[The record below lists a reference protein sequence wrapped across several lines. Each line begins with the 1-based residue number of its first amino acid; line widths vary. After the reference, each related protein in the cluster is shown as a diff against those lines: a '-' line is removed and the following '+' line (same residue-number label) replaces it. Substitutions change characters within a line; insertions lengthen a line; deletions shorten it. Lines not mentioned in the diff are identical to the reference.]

1 MHRIIQFYLLL
12 LKWFI
17 VLCLAGMVLLV
28 FGNVV
33 LRYVFNSGL
42 TVSEEFSR
50 WLFVWM
56 VFAGSIVVLYEN
68 GHLGLDFIVNSL
80 PRPLR
85 RLCLGVAHL
94 LMLFATWLIVAGSW
108 AQVSVNTRTY
118 APATGLPMSFLFGIG
133 LVFGLSTGVL
143 LLWRLWLILTG
154 RLDRVESANEEVV
167 ALRQAGVK

>member
-1 MHRIIQFYLLL
+1 MNRFFQIYLLI

-17 VLCLAGMVLLV
+17 VLCLFGMVVLV
-28 FGNVV
+28 FGNVI

-42 TVSEEFSR
+42 TESEEFSR

-56 VFAGSIVVLYEN
+56 VFIGSIVVLHEN
-68 GHLGLDFIVNSL
+68 GHLGLDFILNNL

-85 RLCLGVAHL
+85 RVLLVLAHV

-108 AQVSVNTRTY
+108 AQVTVNMRTY
-118 APATGLPMSFLFGIG
+118 APATGLPMSLFFGVG
-133 LVFGLSTGVL
+133 VVFGVSTAAI
-143 LLWRLWLILTG
+143 LLWRLWLVVTG
-154 RLDRVESANEEVV
+154 KLDRIEIQDEETE

>member
-1 MHRIIQFYLLL
+1 MHRIFHTYLLI

-17 VLCLAGMVLLV
+17 VLCLAGMVVLV

-33 LRYVFNSGL
+33 LRYGFNSGL

-56 VFAGSIVVLYEN
+56 VFTGSIVVLHEN

-85 RLCLGVAHL
+85 RICLGLAHG
-94 LMLFATWLIVAGSW
+94 LMLYATWLVIIGSW
-108 AQVSVNTRTY
+108 AQVSVNMRTY
-118 APATGLPMSFLFGIG
+118 APATGLPLSMFFGVG
-133 LVFGLSTGVL
+133 LIFGVSTAGI
-143 LLWRLWLILTG
+143 LLWRLWLVLTG
-154 RLDRVESANEEVV
+154 KLDRMNVMDEETA

>member
-1 MHRIIQFYLLL
+1 MHRIFQTYLLI

-17 VLCLAGMVLLV
+17 VLCLAGMVVLV

-56 VFAGSIVVLYEN
+56 VFIGSIVVLHEN

-85 RLCLGVAHL
+85 RVCLALAHI
-94 LMLFATWLIVAGSW
+94 LMLYATWLVVVGSW

-118 APATGLPMSFLFGIG
+118 APASGLPLSMFFGVG
-133 LVFGLSTGVL
+133 LVFGISTGGI
-143 LLWRLWLILTG
+143 LLWRLWLVMTG
-154 RLDRVESANEEVV
+154 RLDRLHIEDEETA

>member
-1 MHRIIQFYLLL
+1 MHRIFQTYLLI

-17 VLCLAGMVLLV
+17 VLCLAGMVVLV

-56 VFAGSIVVLYEN
+56 VFIGSIVVLHEN

-85 RLCLGVAHL
+85 RVSLALAHI
-94 LMLFATWLIVAGSW
+94 LMLYATWLVVVGSW

-118 APATGLPMSFLFGIG
+118 APASGLPLSMFFGVG
-133 LVFGLSTGVL
+133 LVFGISTGGI
-143 LLWRLWLILTG
+143 LLWRLWLVMTG
-154 RLDRVESANEEVV
+154 RLDRLHIEDEETA

>member
-1 MHRIIQFYLLL
+1 MRRILEFYLLL
-12 LKWFI
+12 LKWFL

-33 LRYVFNSGL
+33 LRYAFNSGL

-56 VFAGSIVVLYEN
+56 VFAGAIVVLHEN
-68 GHLGLDFIVNSL
+68 GHLGLDFVVNNL

-85 RLCLGVAHL
+85 RVCLAVAHL
-94 LMLFATWLIVAGSW
+94 LMIFATWLVVTGTW
-108 AQVSVNTRTY
+108 AQVALNTHTY
-118 APATGLPMSFLFGIG
+118 APATGLPMSWFFGIG
-133 LVFGLSTGVL
+133 LIFGVSTGAI

-154 RLDRVESANEEVV
+154 RLDRIEIENEE
-167 ALRQAGVK
+167 AQPFGRQG